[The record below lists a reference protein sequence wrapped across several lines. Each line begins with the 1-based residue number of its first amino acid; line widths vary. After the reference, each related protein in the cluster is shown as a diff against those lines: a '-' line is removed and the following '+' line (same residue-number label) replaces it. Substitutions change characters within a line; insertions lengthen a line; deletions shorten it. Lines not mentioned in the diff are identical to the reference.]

1 LLGLS
6 SLFFEEIDESIA
18 CFMEASVNFDKDR
31 YLKRFLN
38 INLKSVHFLAE
49 FESTNAKRVNNRRSI
64 ILTNETAT
72 NSLKD
77 DFFNQSSVDQH
88 GDELN
93 FEDENRLLILYFTKC
108 IHFFDL
114 NGNTHAVVELIKNIL
129 SKFQTDLL
137 NKSELS
143 QILFKS
149 YMNLDMYADA
159 YQTLMNNFD
168 SKWKRANLRS
178 FVNDLCNRNKV
189 DTLVKFD
196 YADFLQDVLQILAH
210 RAQQSDLH
218 SNDFYSVLYFM
229 HMKQKDYRKAALAM
243 YECAV
248 RLKSEIS
255 GINSLK
261 RQEKCYLV
269 CLNMLKLVDKK
280 IQWLTVANKFSY
292 QTDDS
297 SVIQSSKNKTI
308 NFDFADLNENCNIV
322 TIDEINR
329 YYVLISKMI
338 KLSTVTSNQNTL
350 SNSYSVDET
359 ILLLV
364 KQGLFDDAIELCL
377 AFKANQSSPLM
388 SILLS
393 LVDR

>member
-6 SLFFEEIDESIA
+6 SLFFEEIDESISY
-18 CFMEASVNFDKDR
+18 FMEASANFDKDR

-38 INLKSVHFLAE
+38 INLKSIDFLPE
-49 FESTNAKRVNNRRSI
+49 YELGKAKRASNRRSI
-64 ILTNETAT
+64 ILTNDNAA

-77 DFFNQSSVDQH
+77 DFFNQSSVDQL

-93 FEDENRLLILYFTKC
+93 FDDENRLLILYFTKC

-129 SKFQTDLL
+129 TKFQTDLL

-149 YMNLDMYADA
+149 YMNLEMYAEA
-159 YQTLMNNFD
+159 YQTLMNHFD
-168 SKWKRANLRS
+168 TKWKRSNLKS
-178 FVNDLCNRNKV
+178 FINELCNRNKV

-196 YADFLQDVLQILAH
+196 YADFLQDVLQILGQ
-210 RAQQSDLH
+210 RAQKSDLH

-229 HMKQKDYRKAALAM
+229 NIKQKDYRKAALAM
-243 YECAV
+243 YECAL

-255 GINSLK
+255 GISSLK

-280 IQWLTVANKFSY
+280 MQWLTVSNKFY
-292 QTDDS
+292 QQTDDT
-297 SVIQSSKNKTI
+297 SVTEILKNKTV
-308 NFDFADLNENCNIV
+308 NFDFTDLNENCNIV

-338 KLSTVTSNQNTL
+338 KLSAVTSNQNALT
-350 SNSYSVDET
+350 NSYSVDET